1 MIPELASAV
10 HTVEVTIDAIRDIAN
25 STLPNAENDATHS
38 STDFRNLTLDVGSF
52 GDSPLGK
59 ELGRQH
65 KGAHEVFVETIRG
78 TIEDLQEFRQKL
90 LDAMDNHESTD
101 AAAQAMLLS
110 ISKKYDGHEYQSDH
124 NYNQARTD
132 QSDNLRT
139 SSDPSTPAFDTTAPA
154 TSTEPAPPATPT
166 DPVTPAPASGST
178 SY

>member
-38 STDFRNLTLDVGSF
+38 STDFRNLTLDVGAF
-52 GDSPLGK
+52 GDSPLGE

-65 KGAHEVFVETIRG
+65 RGAHEVFVETIRG
-78 TIEDLQEFRQKL
+78 TIKDLQDFRQKL

-110 ISKKYDGHEYQSDH
+110 ISKKYHGHEYQSDH

-139 SSDPSTPAFDTTAPA
+139 SSGDTQPSTTFDTPSPA
-154 TSTEPAPPATPT
+154 
-166 DPVTPAPASGST
+166 DGTPADQSSTSSAYPASGST
-178 SY
+178 QY